1 MHRTNSLPPAPSAL
15 RPLSCPPPLR
25 LAAASA
31 SAQPTRTTYDLQSFV
46 VHHGRAL
53 GQGHYTAYALVHE
66 NWYHFDDE
74 RVKLVGDSDAQ
85 AAAGQASILCF
96 TRRRQ
101 RVSSYGPSC

>member
-1 MHRTNSLPPAPSAL
+1 
-15 RPLSCPPPLR
+15 
-25 LAAASA
+25 
-31 SAQPTRTTYDLQSFV
+31 V